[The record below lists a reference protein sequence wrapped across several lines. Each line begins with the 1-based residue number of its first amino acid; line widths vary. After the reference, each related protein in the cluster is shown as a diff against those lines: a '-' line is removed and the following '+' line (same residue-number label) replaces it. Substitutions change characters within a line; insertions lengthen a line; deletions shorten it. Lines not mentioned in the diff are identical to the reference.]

1 MQFNTNRLTI
11 RNVIYAD
18 WHDIL
23 EIWKS
28 LKDSPFAKYDK
39 PTDISEPAVRE
50 RIAKWSSAIDN
61 PDHQFFS
68 VILNERI
75 IGYVAFNIRSDGYEI
90 GYSFHKAF
98 HGMGYAKES
107 ILELLNYMKNA
118 GVKKIIARTALE
130 NTPSVNLLNSI
141 GFSLID
147 TEQVSFYKMKMARI
161 LFSQAVF
168 LNTNDCK

>member
-1 MQFNTNRLTI
+1 MLFNTNRLTI

-23 EIWKS
+23 EIWES
-28 LKDSPFAKYDK
+28 LQDSPFAKYDK
-39 PTDISEPAVRE
+39 PTDISKPAVRE

-75 IGYVAFNIRSDGYEI
+75 IGYVAFNIRSDSYEI

-98 HGMGYAKES
+98 HRMGYAKES
-107 ILELLNYMKNA
+107 ILVLLNYMKNI

-130 NTPSVNLLNSI
+130 NTPSVNLLNSV
-141 GFSLID
+141 GFSQID
-147 TEQVSFYKMKMARI
+147 TEQVSFYKQENGEDI
-161 LFSQAVF
+161 FFTGGVF
-168 LNTNDCK
+168 EYSL